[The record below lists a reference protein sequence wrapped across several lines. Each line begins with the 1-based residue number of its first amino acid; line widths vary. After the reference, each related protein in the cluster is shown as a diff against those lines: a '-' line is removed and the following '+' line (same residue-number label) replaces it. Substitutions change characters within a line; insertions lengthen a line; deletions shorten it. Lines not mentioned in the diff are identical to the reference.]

1 MELFEIL
8 LELLLVSS
16 YTSNH
21 LVYTLLILID
31 FVIFAEQLDDQLW
44 QISRLLFFLGPYD
57 GQFIDLVFVLLK
69 FFRVLVRYIVS
80 SLNSFLVVFDWLVQS
95 GQVLLQEKVGYVDT
109 LEHSFHWSFK

>member
-31 FVIFAEQLDDQLW
+31 FVIFAEQLDDQL
-44 QISRLLFFLGPYD
+44 
-57 GQFIDLVFVLLK
+57 
-69 FFRVLVRYIVS
+69 
-80 SLNSFLVVFDWLVQS
+80 
-95 GQVLLQEKVGYVDT
+95 
-109 LEHSFHWSFK
+109 